1 MPYEENKYFE
11 TPCRS
16 EPLWRYMSIDKF
28 LTMLNEKSLYFPN
41 ITKFKDDEKYEG
53 TLPPHTSS
61 MVYSTHLFNENNTPI
76 KQDDEF
82 RRMKKRYEE
91 NMKNSRDIEGYS
103 EYTRKEVT
111 EQPQANGGYLYHE
124 HSFDALL
131 QNLSNHLM
139 FCSSWFLRQNESN
152 AMWAEYGDK
161 RNPTSVAIQTTVGD
175 LIDSL
180 ESACYQIHIGKVKY
194 IDYKTDYI
202 KSYEN
207 FLKKDLT
214 DPNVVLKLFYAPIL
228 HKNDIYKDED
238 EIRAIIS
245 FEYICNRYFGRVY
258 TSEIPY
264 CSELLDK
271 EGQPNID
278 NLNAIE
284 KIEKGISI
292 EVNLQILLKRIVVSP
307 NFNRYFYQTFEKLL
321 ECYNIDPNIIGFS
334 VI

>member
-1 MPYEENKYFE
+1 MPYEESKYFE
-11 TPCRS
+11 TPDPT
-16 EPLWRYMSIDKF
+16 EPLWRYMPIDKF

-41 ITKFKDDEKYEG
+41 VTKFKEDDKYEG

-76 KQDDEF
+76 TQDDEF
-82 RRMKKRYEE
+82 RKMKKENEE
-91 NMKNSRDIEGYS
+91 ILELSGVSEGNSQHTTG
-103 EYTRKEVT
+103 EVT
-111 EQPQANGGYLYHE
+111 ELLHANSGYLYHK
-124 HSFDALL
+124 HSFDVLL

-139 FCSSWFLRQNESN
+139 FCSSWFLRENESN
-152 AMWAEYGDK
+152 AMWSEYGDK

-180 ESACYQIHIGKVKY
+180 KLTCYEIHIGTVKY
-194 IDYKTDYI
+194 IDYKTGYI

-207 FLKKDLT
+207 FIEKDLT
-214 DPNVVLKLFYAPIL
+214 DPNVVLKLFYAPVL
-228 HKNDIYKDED
+228 HKNDIYQDED
-238 EIRAIIS
+238 EVRAIIS
-245 FEYICNRYFGRVY
+245 FENICNKYFGRVY

-278 NLNAIE
+278 NLNAIKE
-284 KIEKGISI
+284 IEKGVSV
-292 EVNLQILLKRIVVSP
+292 ETNLQILLKRIVVSP

-321 ECYNIDPNIIGFS
+321 ECYNIDPRIISFS
-334 VI
+334 EI